1 MKPISKVFL
10 NLKHDAEVC
19 IPLRIKITWQW
30 MLIWLEN

>member
-19 IPLRIKITWQW
+19 IPLRIKI
-30 MLIWLEN
+30 LGNEC